1 MKSFGPALR
10 RKSQSCKYDETK
22 AGITTCYIWHCDF
35 DPSPELK
42 EIGFHSWA
50 FRFIIFESKFTPPH
64 PILRKKKKKKVS
76 GLKHCSGVP
85 RDPFVSYSLSEWG
98 VGRGGVYEH
107 ICSFIFFFLYS
118 FLFER
123 HILLLLYF
131 CIILL
136 SYPIVIN
143 RWGFPS
149 LFVLE

>member
-35 DPSPELK
+35 DPSPGLK

-50 FRFIIFESKFTPPH
+50 FRFIIFESKFTPPP
-64 PILRKKKKKKVS
+64 PIPPPYSVKKKKVS
-76 GLKHCSGVP
+76 GLKHYSGVP

-98 VGRGGVYEH
+98 GRM
-107 ICSFIFFFLYS
+107 STFAASSFFFLYS

-123 HILLLLYF
+123 HILLLSYF

-143 RWGFPS
+143 RWG
-149 LFVLE
+149 LG